1 MFDTAFTGSTPPGR
15 APGRHGSASPG
26 SAGRHLRRLLAVAGL
41 AIAGL
46 TSGTGAMAQAGVLTG
61 LTYCSPQGRPQ
72 LLDLYLPDAQLHPGP
87 RPTAV
92 FIHGG
97 GWTGGSRGDA
107 RARPEIDELVARGY
121 AVAALDY
128 RLAPAAPFPAALD
141 DVRCAVRFLRAQ
153 ASRWSLD
160 PQRLVAW
167 GSSAGG
173 HLAAL
178 LAYTRPEDGL
188 GTPVS
193 EWAGVS
199 HQVRAVALLWA
210 PLDLPAL
217 LAGAAS
223 STWTPIFGSDAAALA
238 RYSPNRYARAASPPT
253 LLVHGTRDVLVSPA
267 QSLALL
273 QSLQQ
278 LNVPAGLQ
286 LVSNAG
292 HSLDL
297 SGGSALYPGRGDVAR
312 QVARFFDIETQ
323 APGSAVRA
331 QALGDLEC
339 VAEWLPT
346 ARGADF
352 NGAHAGLHNRST
364 AAGPV
369 TLRNWAGSQ
378 TWWATDGQQTWV
390 GGGRFGSAGLTDG
403 PLAAAVAQSRAAECG
418 LPAHQ

>member
-1 MFDTAFTGSTPPGR
+1 MFKITFAWPAT
-15 APGRHGSASPG
+15 
-26 SAGRHLRRLLAVAGL
+26 AGRGQARPGAAASRPAGRPLRRVLAAVALGLAGL
-41 AIAGL
+41 AGT
-46 TSGTGAMAQAGVLTG
+46 TSALAQASVLTG

-72 LLDLYLPDAQLHPGP
+72 LLDLYLPDAQLHAGP

-97 GWTGGSRGDA
+97 GWTSGSRGDP

-153 ASRWSLD
+153 AARWSLD
-160 PQRLVAW
+160 GQRLVAW
-167 GSSAGG
+167 GGSAGG

-178 LAYTRPEDGL
+178 LAYTRPEDGV
-188 GTPVS
+188 GSPPV

-199 HQVRAVALLWA
+199 HQVRAVALLYA

-217 LAGAAS
+217 YAGAAS
-223 STWTPIFGSDAAALA
+223 SAWSPVFGSDPAALA
-238 RYSPNRYARAASPPT
+238 LYSPNRYLRAGSPPT
-253 LLVHGTRDVLVSPA
+253 LLVHGTRDAVVPPA

-273 QSLQQ
+273 QRLLQ
-278 LNVPAGLQ
+278 LNVPAALQ

-297 SGGSALYPGRGDVAR
+297 AGGSALYPGRGDIAR

-323 APGSAVRA
+323 APSNAVRA
-331 QALGDLEC
+331 QTLGDVEC

-352 NGAHAGLHNRST
+352 NGAHAGLQNRNT

-378 TWWATDGQQTWV
+378 TWWATDGLQTWV
-390 GGGRFGSAGLTDG
+390 GGGRFGSNGQADG
-403 PLAAAVAQSRAAECG
+403 PLAAAVQQARAAECG
-418 LPAHQ
+418 LPAHR